1 MSLHHEDSGSSHNF
15 DEAFNEA
22 WNGKP
27 NGHAKGAKG
36 ARKLATLWA
45 DDVTI
50 DLSTTGVIDGL
61 LPSNGLVVLYGESG
75 CGKTFTAVDMACHV
89 AAGMPWRDLTVE
101 QGVVVYV
108 AAEAPVSVERRLWA
122 WKKHHGVE
130 RLPVLVV
137 QSSVDLLNGSTDAI
151 VELLCEVAAEHGRIA
166 MVVVDTLA
174 RAMTGNENAPD
185 DMGRFV
191 AACGRI
197 REAGE
202 TCVLVVHH
210 SGKDLAKGARG
221 HSSLRAAT
229 DVELEVTNG
238 EAGGCVKVTKS
249 RDETG
254 GCTYGF
260 ALEPVEL
267 GVNPKGR
274 TVTTCVSVTA
284 EAPEKPA
291 KERAPR
297 RLSDKGK
304 LVVEAISKAIKYK
317 GQRPPSHPETDSVTN
332 AVTVTDARLYWRQL
346 IGWDHLSEPE
356 RDKSRQDWKR
366 GVENAQAAGAIGQWD
381 RWLWVWLWKA

>member
-15 DEAFNEA
+15 DEDAFKEEFNRA
-22 WNGKP
+22 YHGTGNGKA
-27 NGHAKGAKG
+27 NGHAKG
-36 ARKLATLWA
+36 ARKLATIWA
-45 DDVTI
+45 DDVAI
-50 DLSTTGVIDGL
+50 DLNSTGVIDGL

-274 TVTTCVSVTA
+274 TVTTCVA
-284 EAPEKPA
+284 
-291 KERAPR
+291 
-297 RLSDKGK
+297 
-304 LVVEAISKAIKYK
+304 VEAETPTGPDRSNKPK
-317 GQRPPSHPETDSVTN
+317 GANERVVYDALLAALVDHGEPAPPMPDIPPNARVARVARWENAAMRYLPQPETKRKRESFN
-332 AVTVTDARLYWRQL
+332 RAVASLVARRAVHHVE
-346 IGWDHLSEPE
+346 GW
-356 RDKSRQDWKR
+356 
-366 GVENAQAAGAIGQWD
+366 A
-381 RWLWVWLWKA
+381 WLPS